1 MTRLFL
7 ISFVCTILLAHTGQ
21 QCSEA
26 PPPFRTST
34 DLVVAPVAV
43 LDKDGAYVDGIEP
56 ERFHLYDNGKEQ
68 KIQVDLGY
76 QPISLVI
83 AIQSNWN
90 VQAILPQV
98 HKIGVM
104 ITPLVIG
111 SQGEAAVI
119 AYDSRVRRLQ
129 DFTSNP
135 DLITKAVKEIA
146 PGGSSNR
153 LIDAVEE
160 GTKMLDT
167 RPKNRRRILLLIGE
181 TRDLESEMRA
191 REALI
196 DLQLTNVALYAADM
210 SRLIATFTAPA
221 PQPRWVQA
229 APASF
234 PPLVA
239 GYPRTP
245 TTVDQAFGLEG
256 HAAQFVPVMVELFK
270 DAKAISNDNP
280 AELFT
285 KGTGGSEFS
294 FYKLRGLEN
303 AIKEIGEQL
312 HSQYLIS
319 YKPNNIEEGGFHDI
333 TVAVSGR
340 SDVSR
345 IQTRPGYWVAARPR

>member
-1 MTRLFL
+1 MTRLFAINVL
-7 ISFVCTILLAHTGQ
+7 CTVLLAQTGEQ
-21 QCSEA
+21 SSES
-26 PPPFRTST
+26 PPPFRTGT
-34 DLVVAPVAV
+34 DLVVAPVMV
-43 LDKDGAYVDGIEP
+43 IDKSGAYINGIEP
-56 ERFHLYDNGKEQ
+56 ERFHVYDNGKEQ

-98 HKIGVM
+98 RKIGGM
-104 ITPLVIG
+104 IMPLVIG
-111 SQGEAAVI
+111 NQGEAAVI
-119 AYDSRVRRLQ
+119 AYDSRIRRLQ
-129 DFTSNP
+129 DFTS
-135 DLITKAVKEIA
+135 DTDAIAKTVKGITA
-146 PGGSSNR
+146 GGTANR
-153 LIDAVEE
+153 LVDAVEE
-160 GTKMLDT
+160 GTRMLDA

-181 TRDLESEMRA
+181 TRDLESEVRA
-191 REALI
+191 RETLI
-196 DLQLTNVALYAADM
+196 DLQLANVAFYAIDM

-229 APASF
+229 PPASF
-234 PPLVA
+234 PPLIA

-245 TTVDQAFGLEG
+245 TTIDQAFGLEG
-256 HAAQFVPVMVELFK
+256 HAAQFVPLMVELFK

-280 AELFT
+280 VELFT

-303 AIKEIGEQL
+303 AIQEIGEEL

-319 YKPNNIEEGGFHDI
+319 YSPNNSEEGGFHEI
-333 TVAVSGR
+333 RIEVSSR
-340 SDVSR
+340 TDVSR